1 MSSEQSQTVLIFG
14 ATGMLGSAMLR
25 YFSMQQRYAVYGS
38 VRLPAALGQLPAA
51 LRQRVVTGV
60 EVENPDSI
68 ARAFAVAR
76 PSVVINCVG
85 LIKQLDAAKDPLAAI
100 PINSLLP
107 HRLARLCAIAGA
119 TLVHFSTDCVFAG
132 RSGMYRED
140 DPADAT
146 DLYGR
151 SKYLGEVAEPH
162 TVTLRTS
169 IIGHELHSAHGLVGW
184 FLAQQGTVR
193 GYRKAIFSGL
203 PTVEMARVVHDFVL
217 PNAALRGLYHVS
229 AEPIDK
235 YTLLRQVAQAYGKQI
250 EIIPDDAVVLDR
262 SLDSARFR
270 AASGYTPPPWPE
282 LIERMRQFG

>member
-1 MSSEQSQTVLIFG
+1 
-14 ATGMLGSAMLR
+14 MLGSAMLR